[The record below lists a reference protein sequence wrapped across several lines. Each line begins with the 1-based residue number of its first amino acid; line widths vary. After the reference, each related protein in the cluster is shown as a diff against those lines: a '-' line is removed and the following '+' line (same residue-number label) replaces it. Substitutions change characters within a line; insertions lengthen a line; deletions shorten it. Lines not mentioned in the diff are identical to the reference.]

1 VPSIGE
7 FFTTWSFDLVSLLV
21 LLATATGYLTLLV
34 MLKKRGQSWPAWR
47 IAAFFVL
54 GLGAYAFVEFGF
66 FGTYRF
72 DLRWAFTTRIAL
84 LLYAVPLLLSLGRPL
99 ELARAARTD
108 EGRVR
113 FDKFLESWP
122 IRTVSNA
129 IFAPIFALA
138 FFMLFITPFAATM
151 RLSHGWQNGITIG
164 AFLLGQ
170 LMLFPML
177 LKREHRS
184 EIFMVAEFLLAFVE
198 LMLDA
203 IPGVVL
209 SISNTVLD
217 GATRVSTAPAN
228 LPTWFPTAL
237 NDQHFSGNLLWMIAE
252 GADIPILVLL
262 FIRWGHQDKKTAKS
276 VDDLTDEEFEALAK
290 QHLKR
295 PPR

>member
-1 VPSIGE
+1 MPSLPE
-7 FFTTWSFDLVSLLV
+7 FFATWSFDLVSLLV
-21 LLATATGYLTLLV
+21 LIATGAAYIVLLV
-34 MLKKRGQSWPAWR
+34 MLKKRGQTWPLWR
-47 IAAFFVL
+47 ILAFFIL

-72 DLRWAFTTRIAL
+72 ELRWAFTTRIAL

-108 EGRVR
+108 ASRAR

-122 IRTVSNA
+122 IHLVSNA
-129 IFAPIFALA
+129 IFAPLFALA
-138 FFMLFITPFAATM
+138 FFMLFVTPLSAAM
-151 RLSHGWQNGITIG
+151 RTTHVWQNAITVG
-164 AFLLGQ
+164 AFLMGQ

-177 LKREHRS
+177 QRKEHRS
-184 EIFMVAEFLLAFVE
+184 EIFMVAEFLLAFAE

-217 GATRVSTAPAN
+217 GAARVAGHVPA
-228 LPTWFPTAL
+228 WFPTPLA
-237 NDQHFSGNLLWMIAE
+237 DQHFSGNLLWMIAE

-262 FIRWGHQDKKTAKS
+262 FIRWGHQDKKAAKS
-276 VDDLTDEEFEALAK
+276 IDDLTDAEFEALTS
-290 QHLKR
+290 QHLRR
-295 PPR
+295 PRV

>member
-1 VPSIGE
+1 MPSFSE
-7 FFTTWSFDLVSLLV
+7 FLSTWSFDLVSLLV
-21 LLATATGYLTLLV
+21 IIATGVAYLVLLAMV
-34 MLKKRGQSWPAWR
+34 RRRGQTWPIWR
-47 IAAFFVL
+47 TLAFFIL

-72 DLRWAFTTRIAL
+72 ELRWAFTTRIAL

-99 ELARAARTD
+99 ELARAART
-108 EGRVR
+108 EASRAR
-113 FDKFLESWP
+113 FDKFLQSWP
-122 IRTVSNA
+122 IRVVSNA
-129 IFAPIFALA
+129 IFAPLFALA
-138 FFMLFITPFAATM
+138 FFMLFITPLSAAM
-151 RLSHGWQNGITIG
+151 RGSAFWQHAITVG

-177 LKREHRS
+177 QRREHRS
-184 EIFMVAEFLLAFVE
+184 EIFMAAEFLFAFFE

-217 GATRVSTAPAN
+217 GATTLSANVPA
-228 LPTWFPTAL
+228 WFPTAL
-237 NDQHFSGNLLWMIAE
+237 DDQHFSGNLLWMIAE

-276 VDDLTDEEFEALAK
+276 IDDLSDEEFDALAN

-295 PPR
+295 PRG

>member
-1 VPSIGE
+1 MPS
-7 FFTTWSFDLVSLLV
+7 FSQFLSTWSFDLISLLV
-21 LLATATGYLTLLV
+21 ILATGIAYLVLLI
-34 MLKKRGQSWPAWR
+34 MLKKRGQTWPIWR
-47 IAAFFVL
+47 TLAFFVL
-54 GLGAYAFVEFGF
+54 GLGAYAIVEFGF

-99 ELARAARTD
+99 ELARAART
-108 EGRVR
+108 EASRAR
-113 FDKFLESWP
+113 FDKFLQSWP
-122 IRTVSNA
+122 IRVVSNA
-129 IFAPIFALA
+129 IFAPLFALA
-138 FFMLFITPFAATM
+138 FFMLFITPLSAEM
-151 RLSHGWQNGITIG
+151 RGSHLWQNAITVG
-164 AFLLGQ
+164 AFFLGQ

-177 LKREHRS
+177 QRREHRS
-184 EIFMVAEFLLAFVE
+184 EIFMAAEFLFAFFE

-217 GATRVSTAPAN
+217 GATKISANVPA
-228 LPTWFPTAL
+228 WFPTAL

-276 VDDLTDEEFEALAK
+276 IDDLTDEEFEALAN
-290 QHLKR
+290 QHLKH
-295 PPR
+295 PRG

>member
-1 VPSIGE
+1 MPSLAE
-7 FFTTWSFDLVSLLV
+7 FFSTWSFDLISLLV
-21 LLATATGYLTLLV
+21 LLATGAAYIVLLI
-34 MLKKRGQSWPAWR
+34 MLKKRGQSWPIWR
-47 IAAFFVL
+47 ILAFFIL

-72 DLRWAFTTRIAL
+72 ELRWAFTTRIAL

-108 EGRVR
+108 ASRAR
-113 FDKFLESWP
+113 FDRFLESWQ
-122 IRTVSNA
+122 IRLVSNA
-129 IFAPIFALA
+129 IFAPLFALA
-138 FFMLFITPFAATM
+138 FFMLFVTPLSATM
-151 RLSHGWQNGITIG
+151 RTTNFWQNAITVG
-164 AFLLGQ
+164 AFLMGQ

-177 LKREHRS
+177 QRKEHRS
-184 EIFMVAEFLLAFVE
+184 EIFMVAEFLLAFAE

-217 GATRVSTAPAN
+217 GAGRVAGHV
-228 LPTWFPTAL
+228 PTWFPTPLA
-237 NDQHFSGNLLWMIAE
+237 DQHFSGNLLWMIAE

-262 FIRWGHQDKKTAKS
+262 FIRWGHQDKKAAKS
-276 VDDLTDEEFEALAK
+276 IDDLSDAEFEALTN

-295 PPR
+295 PRG

>member
-1 VPSIGE
+1 VPSFSE
-7 FFTTWSFDLVSLLV
+7 FLSTWSFDMVSLLV
-21 LLATATGYLTLLV
+21 ILATGVAYLVLLA
-34 MLKKRGQSWPAWR
+34 MLRRRGQTWPIWR
-47 IAAFFVL
+47 TLSFFIL

-72 DLRWAFTTRIAL
+72 ELRWAFTTRIAL

-99 ELARAARTD
+99 ELARAARND
-108 EGRVR
+108 ASRAR
-113 FDKFLESWP
+113 FDKFLQSWP
-122 IRTVSNA
+122 IRVVSNA
-129 IFAPIFALA
+129 IFAPLFALA
-138 FFMLFITPFAATM
+138 FFMLFITPLSAAM
-151 RLSHGWQNGITIG
+151 RGSAFWQHAITVG

-177 LKREHRS
+177 QRREHRS
-184 EIFMVAEFLLAFVE
+184 EIFMAAEFLFAFFE

-217 GATRVSTAPAN
+217 GATTLTANVPA
-228 LPTWFPTAL
+228 WFPTAL
-237 NDQHFSGNLLWMIAE
+237 DDQHFSGNLLWMIAE

-262 FIRWGHQDKKTAKS
+262 FIRWRHQDTKTAKS
-276 VDDLTDEEFEALAK
+276 IDDLSDEQFDALAN

-295 PPR
+295 PRG

>member
-1 VPSIGE
+1 MPSLAE
-7 FFTTWSFDLVSLLV
+7 FFSTWSFDLVSLLV
-21 LLATATGYLTLLV
+21 LAATGATYLVLLV
-34 MLKKRGQSWPAWR
+34 MLKKRGKTWPLWR
-47 IAAFFVL
+47 VLAFFIL

-72 DLRWAFTTRIAL
+72 ELRWAFTTRIAL

-108 EGRVR
+108 ASRAR

-122 IRTVSNA
+122 IRLVSNA
-129 IFAPIFALA
+129 IFAPLFALA
-138 FFMLFITPFAATM
+138 FFMFFVTPLSATM
-151 RLSHGWQNGITIG
+151 RTTHVWQNAITVG
-164 AFLLGQ
+164 AFLMGQ

-177 LKREHRS
+177 QRKEHRS
-184 EIFMVAEFLLAFVE
+184 EIFMVAEFLFAFAE

-217 GATRVSTAPAN
+217 GATRVAAHVPA
-228 LPTWFPTAL
+228 WFPSPLA
-237 NDQHFSGNLLWMIAE
+237 DQHFSGNLLWMIAE

-262 FIRWGHQDKKTAKS
+262 FIRWGHQDKKAAKS
-276 VDDLTDEEFEALAK
+276 IDDLTDEQFEALTN

-295 PPR
+295 PRG

>member
-1 VPSIGE
+1 VPSFSE
-7 FFTTWSFDLVSLLV
+7 FLSTWSFDMVSLLV
-21 LLATATGYLTLLV
+21 ILATGVAYLVLLA
-34 MLKKRGQSWPAWR
+34 MLRRRGQTWPIWR
-47 IAAFFVL
+47 TLSFFIL

-72 DLRWAFTTRIAL
+72 ELRWAFTTRIAL

-99 ELARAARTD
+99 ELARAARND
-108 EGRVR
+108 ASRAR
-113 FDKFLESWP
+113 FDKFLQSWP
-122 IRTVSNA
+122 IRVVSNA
-129 IFAPIFALA
+129 IFAPLFALA
-138 FFMLFITPFAATM
+138 FFMLFITPLSAAM
-151 RLSHGWQNGITIG
+151 RGSAFWQHAITVG

-177 LKREHRS
+177 QRREHRS
-184 EIFMVAEFLLAFVE
+184 EIFMAAEFLFAFFE

-217 GATRVSTAPAN
+217 GATTLTANVPA
-228 LPTWFPTAL
+228 WFPTAL
-237 NDQHFSGNLLWMIAE
+237 DDQHFSGNLLWMIAE

-262 FIRWGHQDKKTAKS
+262 FIRWRHQDKKTAKS
-276 VDDLTDEEFEALAK
+276 IDDLSDEQFDALAN

-295 PPR
+295 PRG

>member
-1 VPSIGE
+1 VPSLSE
-7 FFTTWSFDLVSLLV
+7 FFSTWSFDLVSLLV
-21 LLATATGYLTLLV
+21 LLATGIAYAVLLG
-34 MLKKRGQSWPAWR
+34 MLKKRGQTWPIWR
-47 IAAFFVL
+47 IAAFFIL

-66 FGTYRF
+66 FGTYRYE
-72 DLRWAFTTRIAL
+72 LRWAFSTRIAL

-99 ELARAARTD
+99 ELARTARTD
-108 EGRVR
+108 ASRAR

-122 IRTVSNA
+122 IRLVSNA
-129 IFAPIFALA
+129 IFAPLFALA
-138 FFMLFITPFAATM
+138 FFMLFVTPLSATM
-151 RLSHGWQNGITIG
+151 RTTHGWQNAITVG

-177 LKREHRS
+177 QRKEHRS
-184 EIFMVAEFLLAFVE
+184 EIFMVAEFLLAFAE

-217 GATRVSTAPAN
+217 GATRVAAHVPA
-228 LPTWFPTAL
+228 WFPTPLA
-237 NDQHFSGNLLWMIAE
+237 DQHFSGNLLWMIAE

-262 FIRWGHQDKKTAKS
+262 FIRWGHQDKKAAKS
-276 VDDLTDEEFEALAK
+276 IDDLTDAEFEALTN

-295 PPR
+295 PRS

>member
-1 VPSIGE
+1 VPSLAE
-7 FFTTWSFDLVSLLV
+7 FFSTWSFDLVSLLV
-21 LLATATGYLTLLV
+21 LVATGAAYLMLLGL
-34 MLKKRGQSWPAWR
+34 LKRRGQSWPVWR
-47 IAAFFVL
+47 VLAFFIL

-72 DLRWAFTTRIAL
+72 ELRWAFTTRIAL

-108 EGRVR
+108 ASRAR

-122 IRTVSNA
+122 IRLVSNA
-129 IFAPIFALA
+129 IFAPLFALA
-138 FFMLFITPFAATM
+138 FFMLFVTPLSATM
-151 RLSHGWQNGITIG
+151 RTTHVWQNAITVG
-164 AFLLGQ
+164 AFLMGQ

-177 LKREHRS
+177 QRKEHRS
-184 EIFMVAEFLLAFVE
+184 EIFMVAEFLLAFAE

-217 GATRVSTAPAN
+217 GASRVAGHLPA
-228 LPTWFPTAL
+228 WFPTPLA
-237 NDQHFSGNLLWMIAE
+237 DQHFSGNLLWMIAE

-262 FIRWGHQDKKTAKS
+262 FIRWGHQDKKAAKS
-276 VDDLTDEEFEALAK
+276 IDDLTDAEFEALTN
-290 QHLKR
+290 QHLKH
-295 PPR
+295 PRG

>member
-1 VPSIGE
+1 MPSFSE
-7 FFTTWSFDLVSLLV
+7 FLSTWSFDLVSLLV
-21 LLATATGYLTLLV
+21 IIATGVAYLVLLTMV
-34 MLKKRGQSWPAWR
+34 RRRGQTWPIWR
-47 IAAFFVL
+47 TLAFFIL

-72 DLRWAFTTRIAL
+72 ELRWAFTTRIAL

-99 ELARAARTD
+99 ELARAARN
-108 EGRVR
+108 EASRAR
-113 FDKFLESWP
+113 FDKFLQSWP
-122 IRTVSNA
+122 IRVVSNA
-129 IFAPIFALA
+129 IFAPLFALA
-138 FFMLFITPFAATM
+138 FFMLFITPLSAAM
-151 RLSHGWQNGITIG
+151 RGSAFWQHAITVG

-177 LKREHRS
+177 QRREHRS
-184 EIFMVAEFLLAFVE
+184 EIFMAAEFLFAFFE

-217 GATRVSTAPAN
+217 GATTLSAN
-228 LPTWFPTAL
+228 VPTWFPSAL
-237 NDQHFSGNLLWMIAE
+237 DDQHFSGNLLWMIAE

-276 VDDLTDEEFEALAK
+276 IDDLSDEEFDALAN

-295 PPR
+295 PRG

>member
-1 VPSIGE
+1 MPSFSE
-7 FFTTWSFDLVSLLV
+7 FLSTWSFDLVSLLV
-21 LLATATGYLTLLV
+21 ILATGVAYLVLLAMV
-34 MLKKRGQSWPAWR
+34 RRRGQTWPIWR
-47 IAAFFVL
+47 TLAFFIL
-54 GLGAYAFVEFGF
+54 GLGAYVFVEFGF

-72 DLRWAFTTRIAL
+72 ELRWAFTTRIAL

-99 ELARAARTD
+99 ELARAART
-108 EGRVR
+108 EASRAR
-113 FDKFLESWP
+113 FDKFLQSWP
-122 IRTVSNA
+122 IRVVSNA
-129 IFAPIFALA
+129 IFAPLFALA
-138 FFMLFITPFAATM
+138 FFMLFITPLSAAM
-151 RLSHGWQNGITIG
+151 RGSAFWQHAITVG

-177 LKREHRS
+177 QRREHRS
-184 EIFMVAEFLLAFVE
+184 EIFMAAEFLFAFFE

-217 GATRVSTAPAN
+217 GATTLSANVPA
-228 LPTWFPTAL
+228 WFPSAL
-237 NDQHFSGNLLWMIAE
+237 DDQHFSGNLLWMIAE

-276 VDDLTDEEFEALAK
+276 IDDLSDEEFDALAN

-295 PPR
+295 PRG